1 MVPIVVVAFEICA
14 KAYDITVGVPG
25 LESVQDFLIKL
36 DMKPCM
42 YSAFFTNSCHRQ
54 TYQKYEQSQQK
65 LGTIF
70 GNKVFYKSKFPK
82 TFFDKSWSPSQIFFI
97 EFFSERFDQSLTQ
110 KIEMFEEVVHSF
122 GSV

>member
-36 DMKPCM
+36 DMKPCVF
-42 YSAFFTNSCHRQ
+42 SAFFTNSCHRQ

-65 LGTIF
+65 LGEIL
-70 GNKVFYKSKFPK
+70 GNKVPYKSTSSKKSFN
-82 TFFDKSWSPSQIFFI
+82 KSWSPRQYS
-97 EFFSERFDQSLTQ
+97 S
-110 KIEMFEEVVHSF
+110 
-122 GSV
+122 